1 MKIKLFTITVSLL
14 LISCENSSSGW
25 SQMDD
30 FIESDS
36 SSYSLFMEGCLVD
49 NSFRDYCN
57 CAYNKIE
64 KYGFEYYLNNIESIA
79 QDCSYYLY

>member
-30 FIESDS
+30 FIESDP
-36 SSYSLFMEGCLVD
+36 SSYSSFIEGCLVD
-49 NSFRDYCN
+49 NSLRDYCN
-57 CAYNKIE
+57 CAYKKIE
-64 KYGFEYYLNNIESIA
+64 LYGFEYYVNNIESIVA
-79 QDCSYYLY
+79 DCAFHLY